1 MNKLK
6 VLIGIDESYTRDK
19 IIDCFKYR
27 SNYEVALFDRNQRS
41 LVDPSYDIY
50 WLEYEDID
58 FERIANQKQ
67 QSKALINSFC
77 IRKGMQN

>member
-27 SNYEVALFDRNQRS
+27 SNYEVTRFDRNQTS
-41 LVDPSYDIY
+41 SVDPSYDIY

-58 FERIANQKQ
+58 FERIASPKLH
-67 QSKALINSFC
+67 SKALINSFC
-77 IRKGMQN
+77 IRKGIQN